1 VTDQQDSGHTRGSAD
16 ERRTA
21 WPELFLDLVFALG
34 ITEIAA
40 LAHQELTG
48 VHLARTLVV
57 LVPLYW
63 AWVGTSVHVNTHGAD
78 TNLDRLGILAIALCA
93 LFMAL
98 SIPSAFHGRAVVFA
112 TSYLALRAILSLLVA
127 GGKKMNVQPFLVSV
141 IVTGPLLLIGAFV
154 TPAQLPIWGLAAA
167 MDLAT
172 PLVLRRTLVQTHFDP
187 GHLPDRFGSFL
198 LVALGE
204 SIIAI
209 GLPAASARHLEPEV
223 FAAVAASFVLVSTLW
238 WLYAS
243 FGAPSTARHL
253 AKATAQTDVVRQT
266 FAYGHLV
273 LTASVISIS
282 VGFRAIVAAPDRHLP
297 LGVAAMFLGGTAVY
311 VASVGITTWP
321 QRHEKSLID
330 LAGAAF
336 VAALIPATTIASGMT
351 VLVVVSLAL
360 ILTVGG
366 DHITDHQVAR
376 LSPDADGTTRAHN

>member
-1 VTDQQDSGHTRGSAD
+1 MTDQEDSEHTRGSAD
-16 ERRTA
+16 ERRTE

-48 VHLARTLVV
+48 VGLARTLVV

-63 AWVGTSVHVNTHGAD
+63 AWVGTSIHVNTHGVD
-78 TNLDRLGILAIALCA
+78 TNLDRLGIFAIALCA

-112 TSYLALRAILSLLVA
+112 ASYLALRAILGLLVA
-127 GGKKMNVQPFLVSV
+127 GGKKMDVRPFLVSV

-154 TPAQLPIWGLAAA
+154 TAAQLPIWGLAAA

-187 GHLPDRFGSFL
+187 GHLPDRFGSFI

-204 SIIAI
+204 SVIAI

-223 FAAVAASFVLVSTLW
+223 FAAVAVSFVLVSALW
-238 WLYAS
+238 WLYSS

-266 FAYGHLV
+266 FAYGHLA

-282 VGFRAIVAAPDRHLP
+282 VGFRAIVAAPDHHLAP
-297 LGVAAMFLGGTAVY
+297 GVAGMFLGGTAAY

-321 QRHEKSLID
+321 QRHEKSSFE

-336 VAALIPATTIASGMT
+336 VAALIPAATIASGMT
-351 VLVVVSLAL
+351 VLVVVSLAV

-376 LSPDADGTTRAHN
+376 LSSDTDGTTEGA